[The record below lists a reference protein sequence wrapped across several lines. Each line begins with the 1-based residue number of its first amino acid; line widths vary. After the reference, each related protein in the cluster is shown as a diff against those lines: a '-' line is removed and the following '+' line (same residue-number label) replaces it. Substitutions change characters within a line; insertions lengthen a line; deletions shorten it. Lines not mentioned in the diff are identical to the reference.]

1 MGDVLPMLYVFIL
14 CSQPTEQS
22 HATMDMFTN
31 EEMMMATCFICGDD
45 YPDERKVL
53 GYRVCLFC
61 GHDMAKAES
70 LRKQSMVQPINKST
84 PTYIAD
90 FTLLKQLNPKR
101 TT

>member
-1 MGDVLPMLYVFIL
+1 MGDFFDNVLLTTNRTFPCNDGFV
-14 CSQPTEQS
+14 P
-22 HATMDMFTN
+22 N
-31 EEMMMATCFICGDD
+31 EEMQMATCFICGDG
-45 YPDERKVL
+45 YPDERKML

>member
-1 MGDVLPMLYVFIL
+1 
-14 CSQPTEQS
+14 
-22 HATMDMFTN
+22 
-31 EEMMMATCFICGDD
+31 MATCFICGEL
-45 YPDERKVL
+45 YPDERRLL
-53 GYRVCLFC
+53 GYRVCLDC
-61 GHDMAKAES
+61 GHDMAIAES

>member
-1 MGDVLPMLYVFIL
+1 MIMAICIL
-14 CSQPTEQS
+14 C
-22 HATMDMFTN
+22 
-31 EEMMMATCFICGDD
+31 GDT

-53 GYRVCLFC
+53 GYRVCLEC
-61 GHDMAKAES
+61 GIDLAKAES
-70 LRKQSMVQPINKST
+70 IRKQSMVQPINKST

>member
-1 MGDVLPMLYVFIL
+1 MGDCFRSLYIYPEHIDKQVG
-14 CSQPTEQS
+14 
-22 HATMDMFTN
+22 MFTN
-31 EEMMMATCFICGDD
+31 EEMMMATCFICGDG
-45 YPDERKVL
+45 YPDERKML